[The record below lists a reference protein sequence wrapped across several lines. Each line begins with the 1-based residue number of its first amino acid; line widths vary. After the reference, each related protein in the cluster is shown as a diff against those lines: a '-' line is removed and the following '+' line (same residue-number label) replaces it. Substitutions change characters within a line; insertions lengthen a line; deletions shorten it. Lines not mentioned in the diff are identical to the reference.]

1 MSNEA
6 EKKAMEALAEVID
19 KNSAKTIVEATEESH
34 QKMIELLVE
43 LLKEKQAKSA
53 TPDEGEAST
62 STNTSAPTTDD
73 DIYGG
78 RHSRKHKGK
87 GKGKRVV
94 TLKRRY
100 SKKY

>member
-43 LLKEKQAKSA
+43 LLKEKEAQTA
-53 TPDEGEAST
+53 TPEETEETPS
-62 STNTSAPTTDD
+62 SNTTDD
-73 DIYGG
+73 DPYGG
-78 RHSRKHKGK
+78 RRSRKHRGK
-87 GKGKRVV
+87 GKHGSTR
-94 TLKRRY
+94 KRRHG
-100 SKKY
+100 KKY